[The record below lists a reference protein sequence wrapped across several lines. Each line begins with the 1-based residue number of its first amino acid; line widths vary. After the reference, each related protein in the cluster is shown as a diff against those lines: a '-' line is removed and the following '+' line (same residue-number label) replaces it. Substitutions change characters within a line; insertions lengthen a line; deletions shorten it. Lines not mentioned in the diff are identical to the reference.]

1 MTSRETKQA
10 IARELRRVAIR
21 FETNAGASDVLAAM
35 DDRYINC
42 VHMAVAYRDAAA
54 YCNRRASKLTA
65 MAKAKGKRK

>member
-1 MTSRETKQA
+1 MTAANKA
-10 IARELRRVAIR
+10 IARELRSVAIR

-42 VHMAVAYRDAAA
+42 VHMAVAYRDAAD

-65 MAKAKGKRK
+65 MAKKGKRK